1 MKSKATFEKL
11 YTQYSPM
18 VYRRCFSMLKNEE
31 MAADCMHDTFLTVH
45 NKGEA
50 LDVSQPSSL
59 LYTMAT
65 NRALNMIRDSKVK
78 CEEPALELIADAQC
92 TLTLVN
98 DKSFLKKVLSR
109 NDEKSAA
116 MAVMHYRDGWSVGEV
131 AGYFKISIPAVR
143 KRLKKLQKFSRE
155 AFTYEV

>member
-1 MKSKATFEKL
+1 MKNKTTFEKL

-18 VYRRCFSMLKNEE
+18 VYRRCYSMLKNEE

-45 NKGEA
+45 TKWEV
-50 LDVSQPSSL
+50 LDVTQPSSL

-65 NRALNMIRDSKVK
+65 NRALNMIRDSKIK

-92 TLTLVN
+92 TLTIVN
-98 DKSFLKKVLSR
+98 ERSFLNKVLSR

-116 MAVMHYRDGWSVGEV
+116 MAVMHYRDGWKVEDV
-131 AGYFKISIPAVR
+131 AMFFKMSIPAVR
-143 KRLKKLQKFSRE
+143 KRLKKLQEFSRE